1 MARILDSLLGHDET
15 MSRLLEALKAK
26 RLGATLLF
34 VGPSGVGKN
43 LAARGLAQAILCE
56 KGPAACGKCGACIRA
71 EGGQSESLF
80 FLEPEEIQIK
90 IEQVRAL
97 KDFVRLKLVSHARV
111 AIVNDAHMMTP
122 QAANSLLKV
131 LEEPPPSTYFILV
144 TGQEAAILP
153 TLRSRSQTVRFA
165 PLSIEHLKKIT
176 DGATWALASAQGRA
190 DRVEELKTESETRN
204 QAIQGFQLLVSG
216 SRFDAIA
223 FFQPMVKEK
232 DRALKFCQWWQQM
245 IRDCWAV
252 KLQSGSVLNPDL
264 NDNYKTWSQLPSQLL
279 ERMSAS
285 ILQMERD
292 ILMNVDRALLFENF
306 WKTFAPRIQ
315 ES

>member
-1 MARILDSLLGHDET
+1 MARLLDSLLGHDEPL
-15 MSRLLEALKAK
+15 SRLLEALKQK
-26 RLGATLLF
+26 RLASTLLF
-34 VGPSGVGKN
+34 VGPSGVGKK
-43 LAARGLAQAILCE
+43 LAARGLAQAVLCD
-56 KGPAACGKCGACIRA
+56 KGPPACGTCGSCIRV
-71 EGGQSESLF
+71 EGGQSESLCY
-80 FLEPEEIQIK
+80 LEPEEIQIK
-90 IEQVRAL
+90 IEQVRTL

-144 TGQEAAILP
+144 TGQEAAMLP

-165 PLSIEHLKKIT
+165 PLSIDHLKTIT
-176 DGATWALASAQGRA
+176 DGAPWALASAQGRA
-190 DRVEELKTESETRN
+190 DRVDELKAESETRN
-204 QAIQGFQLLVSG
+204 QAIHGFQLLMSG

-223 FFQPMVKEK
+223 FFQPIVKEK
-232 DRALKFCQWWQQM
+232 ERALKFCQWWQQL

-252 KLQSGSVLNPDL
+252 KLRSGAVLNPDL
-264 NDNYKTWSQLPSQLL
+264 SDYYQNWSQLPSQLL

-306 WKTFAPRIQ
+306 WKTFAPKIQ